1 MTLAIT
7 RRPSRRMMEAELT
20 HIGRVPIDIGV
31 ANTQHQ
37 AYRSALGVLG
47 AEVMD
52 LPALDAYPDCA
63 FVEDVC
69 LALPE
74 MFLLTRPGAPSRRGE
89 LDGLAPAL
97 PADRPVAR
105 LEGPATLDGGD
116 VLIVGR
122 TLFVGLSTRT
132 NRAAVEALIE
142 MLGPHGYQV
151 TAVEVARSLHLKTA
165 VTALPDGRL
174 LINPKWVDA
183 ARFAARDA
191 IQAPEQ
197 EPFGANTL
205 SLGDTVLAQAST
217 PRTAE
222 RLTAEGYVVQA
233 IEIGEFA
240 KAEAGLTCMSIIVP
254 GPST

>member
-7 RRPSRRMMEAELT
+7 RRPSPRMMEAELT
-20 HIGRVPIDIGV
+20 HIGRSVIDTAV
-31 ANTQHQ
+31 ANAQHE
-37 AYRSALGVLG
+37 AYRAALGALG
-47 AEVMD
+47 AEVID
-52 LPALDAYPDCA
+52 LPALDADPDCA

-74 MFLLTRPGAPSRRGE
+74 LFVLTRPGARSRLGE
-89 LDGLAPAL
+89 VEAIAPAL
-97 PADRPVAR
+97 PADRPAAR
-105 LEGPATLDGGD
+105 LKVPATLDGGD
-116 VLIVGR
+116 VLAVGR

-132 NRAAVEALIE
+132 NTAAIEALIE
-142 MLGPHGYQV
+142 LLGPFGYEV
-151 TAVEVARSLHLKTA
+151 IAVEVARSLHLKTA

-174 LINPKWVDA
+174 LVNPRWVDA
-183 ARFAARDA
+183 TKFDARDT

-205 SLGDTVLAQAST
+205 SLGDTVLVQAST

-222 RLTAEGYVVQA
+222 RLMAEGYVVQA
-233 IEIGEFA
+233 IDIGEFA

-254 GPST
+254 GP